1 MTTTRTRAFFETPT
15 HGYLRVPMA
24 EIERLGIRNMITRY
38 SYHCENLAFLEEDCD
53 LATYVEAMEAAGY
66 KIKLKVSQ
74 HSGAFLTRAKNF
86 ESATEG
92 PYKEFNLNRY
102 VLEV

>member
-1 MTTTRTRAFFETPT
+1 MNTRIRAFFETPR

-24 EIERLGIRNMITRY
+24 DIQRLGIRNMITRY
-38 SYHCENLAFLEEDCD
+38 SYYHENLAFLEEDCD
-53 LATYVEAMEAAGY
+53 LSTYVEAMEAAGY
-66 KIKLKVSQ
+66 KIKLRVSQ
-74 HSGAFLTRAKNF
+74 HSGAFLDLAKNF

-92 PYKEFNLNRY
+92 PYKERILNRY